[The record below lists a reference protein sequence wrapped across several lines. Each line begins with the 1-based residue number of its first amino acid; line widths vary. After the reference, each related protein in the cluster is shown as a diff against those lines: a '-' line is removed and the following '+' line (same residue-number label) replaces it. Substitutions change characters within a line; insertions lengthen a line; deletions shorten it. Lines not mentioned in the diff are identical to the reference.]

1 MFIERTD
8 AEAPVLWQLDAKS
21 QLIGK
26 DPDARKGKRKRGWQR
41 MRWLGNLTG
50 SMNVNLSKFQE
61 IVEDREAWSAA
72 VRVGHDLATEQED
85 NF

>member
-1 MFIERTD
+1 
-8 AEAPVLWQLDAKS
+8 
-21 QLIGK
+21 
-26 DPDARKGKRKRGWQR
+26 
-41 MRWLGNLTG
+41 
-50 SMNVNLSKFQE
+50 MNMNLSKFQE